1 LHPRE
6 NGDPDGMDSRLRGN
20 DIKHMKKYFFPFF
33 TGLITLFV
41 WQIVVMI
48 FRIEQWILPA
58 PSQIFIAFWQS
69 RSLIFYHL
77 VPTVIEA
84 ITGLVG
90 AIFVSIFI
98 AILMERYQIMKKIV
112 YPFLIVSQTI
122 PFIILAP
129 LLTLWFGF
137 GFLPKIII
145 ITLVCFFPIVVN
157 LFDGFQGVDQAI
169 LRLLSSMG
177 ANQKQ
182 IFKLVKLPA
191 SLPTFFSGLRI
202 AAAYSILGAV
212 VSEWMGTDRGLGIF
226 LIRATK
232 SYLTDR
238 VFAIIGVITIL
249 SIGAVLLVEIIAR
262 LSIPW
267 HYSKLKVKS

>member
-1 LHPRE
+1 MNR
-6 NGDPDGMDSRLRGN
+6 
-20 DIKHMKKYFFPFF
+20 YFLPIL
-33 TGLITLFV
+33 TGFVTLFA
-41 WQIVVMI
+41 WQTIVTV
-48 FRIEQWILPA
+48 FKIEEWILPA

-69 RSLIFYHL
+69 RLLIFYHL

-84 ITGLVG
+84 FTGLVG
-90 AIFVSIFI
+90 AVFVSIFI
-98 AILMERYQIMKKIV
+98 AILMERYQIMKKII
-112 YPFLIVSQTI
+112 YPFLIISQTI

-137 GFLPKIII
+137 GFLPKIIVI
-145 ITLVCFFPIVVN
+145 ILVCFFPITIN
-157 LFDGFQGVDQAI
+157 MFNGFQGVDINI
-169 LRLLSSMG
+169 LRLMTSMG

-182 IFKLVKLPA
+182 IFKWVKWPA
-191 SLPTFFSGLRI
+191 SLPAFFSGLRI
-202 AAAYSILGAV
+202 ATAYSILGAV

-232 SYLTDR
+232 SYQTDR

-262 LSIPW
+262 MSIPW
-267 HYSKLKVKS
+267 HYNKLRIKS

>member
-1 LHPRE
+1 
-6 NGDPDGMDSRLRGN
+6 MDSRLHGN
-20 DIKHMKKYFFPFF
+20 DTKSNMKQYKISILS
-33 TGLITLFV
+33 GLIVLFI
-41 WQIVVMI
+41 WQTTVIVLK
-48 FRIEQWILPA
+48 IEQWILPA

-84 ITGLVG
+84 IAGLVG
-90 AIFVSIFI
+90 AIFVAIFI
-98 AILMERYQIMKKIV
+98 AVLMERYKIMKKII
-112 YPFLIVSQTI
+112 YPFLIISQTI

-145 ITLVCFFPIVVN
+145 ITLVCFFPITIN
-157 LFDGFQGVDQAI
+157 LFDGFQGVDHSI
-169 LRLLSSMG
+169 LSLLKSMG
-177 ANQKQ
+177 ASQKQ

-212 VSEWMGTDRGLGIF
+212 VSEWMGADRGLGIF

-262 LSIPW
+262 ISIPW